1 MSVFKFKEFS
11 IIQEKSAMKV
21 GTDGVLLGCWVSC
34 KQAKNILDIG
44 CGTGLITLMLGQRN
58 LSSNVTG
65 IEIDKLARQEAQL
78 NISNSD
84 WEGRIEIKHISLQEF
99 TPKLKFDLI
108 VSNPPFFSQNT
119 SQQSRDIA
127 RHANTLSF
135 EELIDNATKLLTGKG
150 ILSVI
155 IPKDSEEYFC
165 KIAIVHKLYRNRVCY
180 IKGSE
185 TSDVKRVMMEF
196 SFIKSIVLTESL
208 TIEISRHNYTSK
220 YIQLCKD
227 FYLKM

>member
-34 KQAKNILDIG
+34 EKANNILDIG

-58 LSSNVTG
+58 LIGNVTG
-65 IEIDKLARQEAQL
+65 IEIDKIASQEAQL

-84 WEGRIEIKHISLQEF
+84 WKERIEIKHTSLQEF
-99 TPKLKFDLI
+99 TSQLKFDLI
-108 VSNPPFFSQNT
+108 VSNPPFFPQNKSQK
-119 SQQSRDIA
+119 SRDIA
-127 RHANTLSF
+127 RHTNTLSF
-135 EELIDNATKLLTGKG
+135 EELIDNAANLLAEKG
-150 ILSVI
+150 IFSVI

-165 KIAIVHKLYRNRVCY
+165 KIAATHNLYCNRVCY
-180 IKGSE
+180 IKGNEASE
-185 TSDVKRVMMEF
+185 VKRVMMEF
-196 SFIKSIVLTESL
+196 SFIKSIVLTEHL
-208 TIEISRHNYTSK
+208 TIERSRHNYTSK

>member
-1 MSVFKFKEFS
+1 MSVFKFKKFS

-34 KQAKNILDIG
+34 EKTNNILDIG

-58 LSSNVTG
+58 LTGNVTG
-65 IEIDKLARQEAQL
+65 IEIDKIASQEAQL

-84 WEGRIEIKHISLQEF
+84 WKERIEIKHISLQHF
-99 TPKLKFDLI
+99 TAQLKFDLI
-108 VSNPPFFSQNT
+108 VSNPPFFPQNK

-127 RHANTLSF
+127 RHTNKLSF
-135 EELIDNATKLLTGKG
+135 EELIDNAANLLSEKG
-150 ILSVI
+150 VFSVI
-155 IPKDSEEYFC
+155 ISKDSEEFFC
-165 KIAIVHKLYRNRVCY
+165 KIAATHKLYCNRVCY
-180 IKGSE
+180 IKGNDA
-185 TSDVKRVMMEF
+185 SDVKRVMMEF
-196 SFIKSIVLTESL
+196 SSIKSIVLIEQL
-208 TIEISRHNYTSK
+208 TIEASRHDYTTK

>member
-34 KQAKNILDIG
+34 EQANNILDIG
-44 CGTGLITLMLGQRN
+44 CGTGLITLMVGQRN

-65 IEIDKLARQEAQL
+65 IEIDKIASQEAQL

-84 WEGRIEIKHISLQEF
+84 WDERIEIKHTSLQEF
-99 TPKLKFDLI
+99 TPHLKFDLI
-108 VSNPPFFSQNT
+108 VSNPPYFPQNK
-119 SQQSRDIA
+119 SKQIRDIA

-135 EELIDNATKLLTGKG
+135 KDLINNAAKLLEEKG
-150 ILSVI
+150 FLSVI
-155 IPKDSEEYFC
+155 IPKNSEEYFC
-165 KIAIVHKLYRNRVCY
+165 EIAAVHKLYRNRVCY
-180 IKGSE
+180 IKGNE

-196 SFIKSIVLTESL
+196 SFIKSRVLNERL
-208 TIEISRHNYTSK
+208 TIERSRHNYTSK

>member
-11 IIQEKSAMKV
+11 IIQGKSAMKV

-34 KQAKNILDIG
+34 EKANNILDIG

-58 LSSNVTG
+58 LDSNVTG
-65 IEIDKLARQEAQL
+65 IEIDKIAIQEAQE

-84 WEGRIEIKHISLQEF
+84 WQERIKIKHTSLQQF
-99 TPKLKFDLI
+99 TPQSKFDLI
-108 VSNPPFFSQNT
+108 VSNPPFFPQNK

-127 RHANTLSF
+127 RHTNRLSF
-135 EELIDNATKLLTGKG
+135 EELIDNAAKLLAEKG

-155 IPKDSEEYFC
+155 IPKNSEEYFC
-165 KIAIVHKLYRNRVCY
+165 KIATFYKLYRNRVCY
-180 IKGSE
+180 IKGNE
-185 TSDVKRVMMEF
+185 TSVVKRVMMEF
-196 SFIKSIVLTESL
+196 SFIKSIAL
-208 TIEISRHNYTSK
+208 IEQLAIERSRHNYTDK

>member
-1 MSVFKFKEFS
+1 MSVFKFKKFS

-34 KQAKNILDIG
+34 EKANNILDIG

-58 LSSNVTG
+58 LIGNVTG
-65 IEIDKLARQEAQL
+65 IEIDKIASQEAQL

-84 WEGRIEIKHISLQEF
+84 WKERIEIKHTSLQEF
-99 TPKLKFDLI
+99 TSQLKFDLI
-108 VSNPPFFSQNT
+108 VSNPPFFPQNK

-127 RHANTLSF
+127 RHTNRLSF
-135 EELIDNATKLLTGKG
+135 EDLIDNAAKLLAKKG
-150 ILSVI
+150 IFSVI

-165 KIAIVHKLYRNRVCY
+165 KIAATHKLYCKRVCY
-180 IKGSE
+180 IKGNEVSE
-185 TSDVKRVMMEF
+185 VKRVMMEF
-196 SFIKSIVLTESL
+196 SIIKSIVLTKHL
-208 TIEISRHNYTSK
+208 TIERSRHNYTSK

>member
-1 MSVFKFKEFS
+1 MSVFKFKKFS

-34 KQAKNILDIG
+34 EKANNILDVG
-44 CGTGLITLMLGQRN
+44 CGTGLITLMLGQRI
-58 LSSNVTG
+58 LIGNVTG
-65 IEIDKLARQEAQL
+65 IDIDKIASQEAQL

-84 WEGRIEIKHISLQEF
+84 WKEKIEIKHTSLQEF
-99 TPKLKFDLI
+99 TSQLKFDLI
-108 VSNPPFFSQNT
+108 VSNPPFFPQNK

-127 RHANTLSF
+127 RHTNRLSF
-135 EELIDNATKLLTGKG
+135 EDLIYNAAKLLSKKG
-150 ILSVI
+150 IFSVI

-165 KIAIVHKLYRNRVCY
+165 KIAATHKLYCNRVCY
-180 IKGSE
+180 IKGNEVSE
-185 TSDVKRVMMEF
+185 VKRVMMEF
-196 SFIKSIVLTESL
+196 TFFISIILTEYL
-208 TIEISRHNYTSK
+208 TIERSRHNYTDK

>member
-34 KQAKNILDIG
+34 VKANNILDIG

-58 LSSNVTG
+58 LIGNVTG
-65 IEIDKLARQEAQL
+65 IEIDKIASQEAQL

-84 WEGRIEIKHISLQEF
+84 WKERIEIKHTSLQEF
-99 TPKLKFDLI
+99 TSQLKFDLI
-108 VSNPPFFSQNT
+108 VSNPPFFPQNK

-127 RHANTLSF
+127 RHTNTLSF
-135 EELIDNATKLLTGKG
+135 EELIDNAANLLAEKG
-150 ILSVI
+150 IFSVI

-165 KIAIVHKLYRNRVCY
+165 KIAATHKLYCYRVCY
-180 IKGSE
+180 IKGNQASE
-185 TSDVKRVMMEF
+185 VKRVMMEF
-196 SFIKSIVLTESL
+196 SFIKSIVLTEYL
-208 TIEISRHNYTSK
+208 TIEKSRHNYTSK